1 MYSMTGYGKATK
13 ELDGRTLTIEL
24 KSVNNRFL
32 DINNKMPK
40 LLLFAEDRLRKEIQ
54 TAISRGRVDVFIS
67 YVDNRETEKKVG
79 VDLGLAK
86 GYYEAGKTLNSAL
99 SLTNDMTT
107 TAFFRLPDVVKPMQ
121 EEDDSEVLLEL
132 VASTVKEALQN
143 MNKMRAIE
151 GEKLKADILSRVEV
165 LKGYLKKVEERA
177 PMVVANYREKLQAR
191 MTEIL
196 GKVEV
201 DEAKLLNEVA
211 FFTDKANVDEEITRL
226 KSHFIQAENIL
237 GKEQLVGRKLDFLV
251 QEFNRETNTICS
263 KSNDLELTNIGLLM
277 KSEIEKIREQIQNL
291 E

>member
-67 YVDNRETEKKVG
+67 YVDNRETEKKVV

-86 GYYEAGKTLNSAL
+86 GYFEAGNVLNSSL

-107 TAFFRLPDVVKPMQ
+107 TSFFRLPDVVKPMQ
-121 EEDDSEVLLEL
+121 EDDDSELLLEL

-177 PMVVANYREKLQAR
+177 PMVVANYREKLQLR

-226 KSHFIQAENIL
+226 KSHFVQAENIL
-237 GKEQLVGRKLDFLV
+237 NKEQLVGRKLDFLV

-263 KSNDLELTNIGLLM
+263 KSNDLELTNVALLM

>member
-1 MYSMTGYGKATK
+1 MYSMTGYGKAIK

-40 LLLFAEDRLRKEIQ
+40 ILLFAEDRLRKEIQ
-54 TAISRGRVDVFIS
+54 AAISRGRVDVFIS
-67 YVDNRETEKKVG
+67 YVDNRETEKKVV

-86 GYYEAGKTLNSAL
+86 GYFEAGNVLNSSL
-99 SLTNDMTT
+99 SLTNDMST

-121 EEDDSEVLLEL
+121 EDDDSELLLEL

-177 PMVVANYREKLQAR
+177 PMGVANYREKLQLR

-226 KSHFIQAENIL
+226 KSHFVQAESIL
-237 GKEQLVGRKLDFLV
+237 NKEQLVGRKLDFLV

-263 KSNDLELTNIGLLM
+263 KSNDLELTNVALLM

>member
-54 TAISRGRVDVFIS
+54 AAISRGRVDVFIS
-67 YVDNRETEKKVG
+67 YVDNRETEKKVV

-86 GYYEAGKTLNSAL
+86 GYFEAGNVLNSSL
-99 SLTNDMTT
+99 SLTNDMSTT
-107 TAFFRLPDVVKPMQ
+107 TFFRLPDVVKPMQ
-121 EEDDSEVLLEL
+121 EDDDSELLLEL

-151 GEKLKADILSRVEV
+151 GEKLKADILSRVEI

-177 PMVVANYREKLQAR
+177 PMVVANYREKLQLR

-226 KSHFIQAENIL
+226 KSHFVQAENIL
-237 GKEQLVGRKLDFLV
+237 NKEQLVGRKLDFLV

-263 KSNDLELTNIGLLM
+263 KSNDLELTNVALLM

>member
-40 LLLFAEDRLRKEIQ
+40 ILLFAEDRLRKEIQ
-54 TAISRGRVDVFIS
+54 AAISRGRVDVFIS
-67 YVDNRETEKKVG
+67 YVDNRETEKKVV

-86 GYYEAGKTLNSAL
+86 GYFEAGNVLNSSL
-99 SLTNDMTT
+99 SLTNDMSTT
-107 TAFFRLPDVVKPMQ
+107 TFFRLPDVVKPMQ
-121 EEDDSEVLLEL
+121 EDDDSELLLEL

-177 PMVVANYREKLQAR
+177 PMVVANYREKLQLR

-237 GKEQLVGRKLDFLV
+237 NKEQLVGRKLDFLV

-263 KSNDLELTNIGLLM
+263 KSNDLELTNVALLM

>member
-1 MYSMTGYGKATK
+1 GYGKAIK

-40 LLLFAEDRLRKEIQ
+40 ILLFAEDRLRKEIQ
-54 TAISRGRVDVFIS
+54 AAISRGRVDVFIS
-67 YVDNRETEKKVG
+67 YVDNRETEKKVV

-86 GYYEAGKTLNSAL
+86 GYFEAGNVLNSSL
-99 SLTNDMTT
+99 SLTNDMSTT
-107 TAFFRLPDVVKPMQ
+107 TFFRLPDVVKPMQ
-121 EEDDSEVLLEL
+121 EDDDSELLLEL

-177 PMVVANYREKLQAR
+177 PMVVANYREKLQLR

-226 KSHFIQAENIL
+226 KSHFVQAENIL
-237 GKEQLVGRKLDFLV
+237 NKEQLVGRKLDFLV

-263 KSNDLELTNIGLLM
+263 KSNDLELTNVALLM

>member
-1 MYSMTGYGKATK
+1 MYSMTGYGKAIK

-40 LLLFAEDRLRKEIQ
+40 ILLFAEDRLRKEIQ
-54 TAISRGRVDVFIS
+54 AAISRGRVDVFIS
-67 YVDNRETEKKVG
+67 YVDNRETEKKVV

-86 GYYEAGKTLNSAL
+86 GYFEAGNVLNSSL
-99 SLTNDMTT
+99 SLTNDMSTT
-107 TAFFRLPDVVKPMQ
+107 TFFRLPDVVKPMQ
-121 EEDDSEVLLEL
+121 EDDDSELLLEL

-177 PMVVANYREKLQAR
+177 PMVVANYREKLQLR

-226 KSHFIQAENIL
+226 KSHFVQAENIL
-237 GKEQLVGRKLDFLV
+237 NKEQLVGRKLDFLV

-263 KSNDLELTNIGLLM
+263 KSNDLELTNVALLM

>member
-54 TAISRGRVDVFIS
+54 AAISRGRVDVFIS
-67 YVDNRETEKKVG
+67 YVDNRETEKKVV

-86 GYYEAGKTLNSAL
+86 GYFEAGKVLNSSL

-121 EEDDSEVLLEL
+121 EEDDSELLLEL

-165 LKGYLKKVEERA
+165 LKGYLNKVEERA

-226 KSHFIQAENIL
+226 KSHFVQAENIL
-237 GKEQLVGRKLDFLV
+237 NKEQLVGRKLDFLV

-263 KSNDLELTNIGLLM
+263 KSNDLELTNVALLM

>member
-1 MYSMTGYGKATK
+1 MTGYGKAIK

-40 LLLFAEDRLRKEIQ
+40 ILLFAEDRLRKEIQ
-54 TAISRGRVDVFIS
+54 AAISRGRVDVFIS
-67 YVDNRETEKKVG
+67 YVDNRETEKKVV

-86 GYYEAGKTLNSAL
+86 GYFEAGNVLNSSL
-99 SLTNDMTT
+99 SLTNDMST

-121 EEDDSEVLLEL
+121 EDDDSELLLEL

-177 PMVVANYREKLQAR
+177 PMVVANYREKLQLR

-226 KSHFIQAENIL
+226 KSHFVQAENIL
-237 GKEQLVGRKLDFLV
+237 NKEQLVGRKLDFLV

-263 KSNDLELTNIGLLM
+263 KSNDLELTNIALLM

>member
-1 MYSMTGYGKATK
+1 MYSMTGYGKAIK

-40 LLLFAEDRLRKEIQ
+40 ILLFAEDRLRKEIQ
-54 TAISRGRVDVFIS
+54 AAISRGRVDVFIS
-67 YVDNRETEKKVG
+67 YVDNRETEKKVV

-86 GYYEAGKTLNSAL
+86 GYFEAGNVLNSSL
-99 SLTNDMTT
+99 SLTNDMST

-121 EEDDSEVLLEL
+121 EEDDSELLLEL

-177 PMVVANYREKLQAR
+177 PMVVANYREKLQLR

-226 KSHFIQAENIL
+226 KSHFVQAENIL
-237 GKEQLVGRKLDFLV
+237 NKEQLVGRKLDFLV

-263 KSNDLELTNIGLLM
+263 KSNDLELTNVALLM

>member
-1 MYSMTGYGKATK
+1 MYSMTGYGKAIK

-40 LLLFAEDRLRKEIQ
+40 ILLFAEDRLRKEIQ
-54 TAISRGRVDVFIS
+54 AAISRGRVDVFIS
-67 YVDNRETEKKVG
+67 YVDNRETEKKVV

-86 GYYEAGKTLNSAL
+86 GYFEAGNVLNSSL
-99 SLTNDMTT
+99 SLTNDMSTT
-107 TAFFRLPDVVKPMQ
+107 TFFRLPDVVKPMQ
-121 EEDDSEVLLEL
+121 EEDDSELLLEL

-177 PMVVANYREKLQAR
+177 PMVVANYREKLQLR

-226 KSHFIQAENIL
+226 KSHFVQAENIL
-237 GKEQLVGRKLDFLV
+237 NKEQLVGRKLDFLV

-263 KSNDLELTNIGLLM
+263 KSNDLELTNVALLM

>member
-54 TAISRGRVDVFIS
+54 AAISRGRVDVFIS
-67 YVDNRETEKKVG
+67 YVDNRETEKKVV

-86 GYYEAGKTLNSAL
+86 GYFEAGNVLNSSL

-121 EEDDSEVLLEL
+121 EEDDSELLLEL

-177 PMVVANYREKLQAR
+177 PMVVANYREKLQLR

-226 KSHFIQAENIL
+226 KSHFVQAENIL
-237 GKEQLVGRKLDFLV
+237 NKEQLVGRKLDFLV

-263 KSNDLELTNIGLLM
+263 KSNDLELTNVALLM

>member
-54 TAISRGRVDVFIS
+54 AAISRGRVDVFIS
-67 YVDNRETEKKVG
+67 YVDNRETEKKVV

-86 GYYEAGKTLNSAL
+86 GYFEAGNVLNSSL

-121 EEDDSEVLLEL
+121 EEDDSELLLEL

-177 PMVVANYREKLQAR
+177 PMVVANYREKLQLR

-237 GKEQLVGRKLDFLV
+237 NKEQLVGRKLDFLV

-263 KSNDLELTNIGLLM
+263 KSNDLELTNVALLM

>member
-1 MYSMTGYGKATK
+1 MYSMTGYGKAIK

-40 LLLFAEDRLRKEIQ
+40 ILLFAEDRLRKEIQ
-54 TAISRGRVDVFIS
+54 AAISRGRVDVFIS
-67 YVDNRETEKKVG
+67 YVDNRETEKKVV

-86 GYYEAGKTLNSAL
+86 GYFEAGNVLNSSL
-99 SLTNDMTT
+99 SLTNDMST

-121 EEDDSEVLLEL
+121 EDDDSELLLEL

-177 PMVVANYREKLQAR
+177 PMVVANYREKLQLR

-226 KSHFIQAENIL
+226 KSHFVQAENIL
-237 GKEQLVGRKLDFLV
+237 NKEQLVGRKLDFLV

-263 KSNDLELTNIGLLM
+263 KSNDLELTNVALLM

>member
-1 MYSMTGYGKATK
+1 MKETLLKIKQEAFAMLEKDDLNIEEVRIKYLGKK
-13 ELDGRTLTIEL
+13 GELTSVLRMMGQLSAEERPVMGQLANQVRNEIE
-24 KSVNNRFL
+24 
-32 DINNKMPK
+32 
-40 LLLFAEDRLRKEIQ
+40 
-54 TAISRGRVDVFIS
+54 
-67 YVDNRETEKKVG
+67 EKIASLQEMQK
-79 VDLGLAK
+79 AK
-86 GYYEAGKTLNSAL
+86 
-99 SLTNDMTT
+99 D
-107 TAFFRLPDVVKPMQ
+107 RLPDVVKPMQ
-121 EEDDSEVLLEL
+121 EEDDSELLLEL

-177 PMVVANYREKLQAR
+177 PMVVANYREKLQLR

-226 KSHFIQAENIL
+226 KSHFVQAENIL
-237 GKEQLVGRKLDFLV
+237 NKEQLVGRKLDFLV

-263 KSNDLELTNIGLLM
+263 KSNDLELTNVALLM

>member
-54 TAISRGRVDVFIS
+54 AAISRGRVDVFIS
-67 YVDNRETEKKVG
+67 YVDNRETEKKVV

-86 GYYEAGKTLNSAL
+86 GYFEAGKVLNSSL

-107 TAFFRLPDVVKPMQ
+107 TSFFRLPDVVKPMQ
-121 EEDDSEVLLEL
+121 EEDDSELLLEL

-177 PMVVANYREKLQAR
+177 PMVVANYREKLQLR

-237 GKEQLVGRKLDFLV
+237 NKEQLVGRKLDFLV

-263 KSNDLELTNIGLLM
+263 KSNDLELTNVALLM

>member
-1 MYSMTGYGKATK
+1 
-13 ELDGRTLTIEL
+13 
-24 KSVNNRFL
+24 
-32 DINNKMPK
+32 
-40 LLLFAEDRLRKEIQ
+40 
-54 TAISRGRVDVFIS
+54 
-67 YVDNRETEKKVG
+67 
-79 VDLGLAK
+79 
-86 GYYEAGKTLNSAL
+86 
-99 SLTNDMTT
+99 
-107 TAFFRLPDVVKPMQ
+107 
-121 EEDDSEVLLEL
+121 
-132 VASTVKEALQN
+132 
-143 MNKMRAIE
+143 MRAIE

-177 PMVVANYREKLQAR
+177 PMVVANYREKLQLR

-226 KSHFIQAENIL
+226 KSHFVQAENIL
-237 GKEQLVGRKLDFLV
+237 NKEQLVGRKLDFLV

-263 KSNDLELTNIGLLM
+263 KSNDLELTNVALLM

>member
-1 MYSMTGYGKATK
+1 MYSMTGYGKAIK

-32 DINNKMPK
+32 DINNKMPQI
-40 LLLFAEDRLRKEIQ
+40 LLFAEDRLRKEIQ
-54 TAISRGRVDVFIS
+54 AAISRGRVDVFIS
-67 YVDNRETEKKVG
+67 YVDNRETEKKVV

-86 GYYEAGKTLNSAL
+86 GYFEAGNVLNSSL
-99 SLTNDMTT
+99 SLTNDMSTT
-107 TAFFRLPDVVKPMQ
+107 TFFRLPDVVKPMQ
-121 EEDDSEVLLEL
+121 EDDDSELLLEL

-177 PMVVANYREKLQAR
+177 PMVVANYREKLQLR

-226 KSHFIQAENIL
+226 KSHFVQAENIL
-237 GKEQLVGRKLDFLV
+237 NKEQLVGRKLDFLV

-263 KSNDLELTNIGLLM
+263 KSNDLELTNVALLM